1 MKQTEPSEDMLLE
14 YIRGNAPHE
23 VRAEVEA
30 WMGADPE
37 NEAML
42 LDMARVYYMLRRAE
56 RIRRRNVTSA
66 YENVMRS
73 VRRKQQTIRFS
84 WRKVAVAAV
93 VLVAVNIGIWGLV
106 GDRVSAGAYITLN
119 SNAEKKVEYTLPDGT
134 SVFLNRNSSLRFPVK
149 YAKDSRCVKLDGEA
163 YFEVAHDPDKPFVVM
178 TDNDLQIRVL
188 GTKFNVE
195 AYAADSIA
203 QVFLLEGRVS
213 VDIGDN
219 SSGVRNY
226 LMTPSEELR
235 YNVSS
240 GQIALREDPFVSGIE
255 WMDNTFVFRDTPFP
269 EVIRRLSHNF
279 GVEFV
284 VQDAGLNDYTFT
296 GTFDNRDLSLIL
308 EYMQISSGI
317 DVRYESAV
325 AGKQCIILNQKKRM
339 PKT

>member
-1 MKQTEPSEDMLLE
+1 MKQTEPSGEMLLE
-14 YIRGNAPHE
+14 YRGGEATPD
-23 VRAEVEA
+23 VRAQVEA
-30 WMGADPE
+30 WMEADPE

-42 LDMARVYYMLRRAE
+42 LDMAKICYAQQRAK
-56 RIRRRNVTSA
+56 RIRRRDVMAA
-66 YENVMRS
+66 YEKVIRS

-84 WRKVAVAAV
+84 WQRVAVAAAI
-93 VLVAVNIGIWGLV
+93 LIAVNIGAWSLV
-106 GDRVSAGAYITLN
+106 RYRVSAGAYITLN

-134 SVFLNRNSSLRFPVK
+134 SVFLNRNSSLRFPLK

-163 YFEVAHDPDKPFVVM
+163 YFEVAHDPDRPFVVM
-178 TDNDLQIRVL
+178 TDNDLQIQVL

-203 QVFLLEGRVS
+203 QVFLLEGSVS
-213 VDIGDN
+213 AGIGDR
-219 SSGVRNY
+219 SSGIRNY
-226 LMTPSEELR
+226 LLTPSEELR

-240 GQIALREDPFVSGIE
+240 GQIALRKDSSVSGIE

-279 GVEFV
+279 GIEFV
-284 VQDAGLNDYTFT
+284 VRDAGLNGYTFT

-317 DVRYESAV
+317 DIQYESVV
-325 AGKQCIILNQKKRM
+325 AGRQRITLSRKKSNL
-339 PKT
+339 

>member
-1 MKQTEPSEDMLLE
+1 MKQTEPSGEMLLE
-14 YIRGNAPHE
+14 YIEGEAAPD

-42 LDMARVYYMLRRAE
+42 LDMAKIYYARRRAE
-56 RIRRRNVTSA
+56 RIRRRDVMAA
-66 YENVMRS
+66 YEKVMRS
-73 VRRKQQTIRFS
+73 VCRRRQTIRLS
-84 WRKVAVAAV
+84 WQRVAVAAA
-93 VLVAVNIGIWGLV
+93 VLVAVNIGAWYFAGY
-106 GDRVSAGAYITLN
+106 RVSAGAYITLN

-134 SVFLNRNSSLRFPVK
+134 SVFLNRNSSLRFPLK

-163 YFEVAHDPDKPFVVM
+163 YFEVAHDPDRPVVVM
-178 TDNDLQIRVL
+178 TDNDLQIQVL
-188 GTKFNVE
+188 GTKFNIE

-203 QVFLLEGRVS
+203 QVFLLEGRVR

-219 SSGVRNY
+219 SSGIRNY
-226 LMTPSEELR
+226 LLTPSEELR
-235 YNVSS
+235 YNISS
-240 GQIALREDPFVSGIE
+240 GQIALRKDPSVSGVE

-284 VQDAGLNDYTFT
+284 VRDACLSDYTFT

-317 DVRYESAV
+317 DVRYESVV
-325 AGKQCIILNQKKRM
+325 AGRQRITLSRKK
-339 PKT
+339 PNI

>member
-1 MKQTEPSEDMLLE
+1 MKQTEPSGEMLLE
-14 YIRGNAPHE
+14 YIEGEAAPD
-23 VRAEVEA
+23 VRVEVEA

-42 LDMARVYYMLRRAE
+42 LDMAKIYYARRRAE
-56 RIRRRNVTSA
+56 RIRRRDVMAA
-66 YENVMRS
+66 YEKVMRS
-73 VRRKQQTIRFS
+73 VCRKRQTIRLS
-84 WRKVAVAAV
+84 WQRVAVAAA
-93 VLVAVNIGIWGLV
+93 VLVAVNIGAWYFAGY
-106 GDRVSAGAYITLN
+106 RVSAGAYITLN

-134 SVFLNRNSSLRFPVK
+134 SVFLNRNSSLRFPLK

-163 YFEVAHDPDKPFVVM
+163 YFEVAHDPDRPFVVM
-178 TDNDLQIRVL
+178 TDNDLQIQVL
-188 GTKFNVE
+188 GTKFNIE

-203 QVFLLEGRVS
+203 QVFLLEGRVR

-219 SSGVRNY
+219 SSGIRNY
-226 LMTPSEELR
+226 LLTPSEELR
-235 YNVSS
+235 YNISS
-240 GQIALREDPFVSGIE
+240 GQIALRKDPSVSGIE

-284 VQDAGLNDYTFT
+284 VRDAGLSDYTFT

-317 DVRYESAV
+317 DVRYESVV
-325 AGKQCIILNQKKRM
+325 AGRQRITLSQKK
-339 PKT
+339 PNI